1 MKKNLFYK
9 LILIVLVVQFSLLL
23 NTHTAQ
29 AAGVCLTSGNQPV
42 PYNQEECGKLAASFR
57 YHWYSYS
64 NGTQDATGVCLT
76 SGNQP
81 VPYNQEDCG
90 IIPSSFGYRW
100 VPTPNVA
107 PEGQNPP
114 TTTPPTTTPPAADTT
129 DTTTYKLLS
138 PLPCPDP
145 DNNPDCTNN
154 ELQIYNI
161 GDDDQLSRYLNTML
175 TIFIGICAVL
185 AVVMIVLGGI
195 EYMTSELPG
204 NKENGKEKI
213 RNAVFGLLLALG
225 AWLILYTINPDLLK
239 VDLPETVV
247 VTVTLEEQIR
257 GRLGQNPER
266 CVPFT
271 DTNNACHPSK
281 LSAFANPKQAS
292 AICNGESSGIANSAS
307 GVDKCSDRNP
317 FSFGL
322 FQVNIIAHA
331 NTIPNGVCSNIF
343 QTTGGGTQ
351 GKCLE
356 SKEGVCLKYDCKVND
371 QEKYRS
377 CVNYITNP
385 INNIAYAA
393 KLNRQSGWTPW
404 GFYASCQVNS
414 EFESL

>member
-225 AWLILYTINPDLLK
+225 AWLILNTINPKLLK

-247 VTVTLEEQIR
+247 VEVELAEDNILATAENPACVEEDMVTIILFGKGGVRVNKNVVSTLKSIETAWKTKGGNNYYQINTVVGYVCKSVTNKPGYWSAHAYGLALDINQATNPYGKTL
-257 GRLGQNPER
+257 
-266 CVPFT
+266 VT
-271 DTNNACHPSK
+271 DMEPSK
-281 LSAFANPKQAS
+281 FYQLFTSAGWGWGGRWTSIKDAMHF
-292 AICNGESSGIANSAS
+292 SS
-307 GVDKCSDRNP
+307 
-317 FSFGL
+317 
-322 FQVNIIAHA
+322 
-331 NTIPNGVCSNIF
+331 
-343 QTTGGGTQ
+343 
-351 GKCLE
+351 
-356 SKEGVCLKYDCKVND
+356 
-371 QEKYRS
+371 
-377 CVNYITNP
+377 
-385 INNIAYAA
+385 NN
-393 KLNRQSGWTPW
+393 K
-404 GFYASCQVNS
+404 
-414 EFESL
+414 